1 MQNNS
6 ELDSILNLE
15 KEEEEGKEEK
25 EKKEEGEEEEEEK
38 EEGEKEEEEEEEEEE
53 KEDEDILRKIE
64 ELLSQENNTSLDLGS
79 HELPRILDILK
90 KAYEA
95 SPKLQ
100 KLTYLNLEDNLLSG
114 SDLIQLLKLLK
125 LFPNLVTLN
134 LDWNDFSNVYYI
146 RDSICCSKDQTLDL
160 KNLSIHGCY
169 INIICSTSYNIINF
183 LKYFPD
189 LVSLHLG
196 DNGLDD
202 KWIEKLAPV
211 LEQCRDLAQLN
222 LNSNDIGPEGS
233 KILANVLQGINFSRL
248 YLFGN
253 NIGAEGAMYIAQ
265 VLVQCP
271 NFVELKLNM
280 NNIGDKGVSYIT
292 QVLRQCSKLAVI
304 DLGSNNIGIE
314 GALKIAKVLAQ
325 CPNLTY
331 LNLTNNNIRD
341 KGALYIAEVL
351 LDCPI
356 LTDLNLSYNNITDE
370 GAKSLKEKL
379 SQCHNLVL
387 NKLLLEY
394 QLPA

>member
-1 MQNNS
+1 MQNKS
-6 ELDSILNLE
+6 DPETVQDLE
-15 KEEEEGKEEK
+15 E
-25 EKKEEGEEEEEEK
+25 
-38 EEGEKEEEEEEEEEE
+38 
-53 KEDEDILRKIE
+53 EDEDILRKIE
-64 ELLSQENNTSLDLGS
+64 ELLSQENNTSLHLGS
-79 HELPRILDILK
+79 HEFPRVLDILK
-90 KAYEA
+90 KAYETF
-95 SPKLQ
+95 PNLQ

-125 LFPNLVTLN
+125 MFPNLVSLN
-134 LDWNDFSNVYYI
+134 LDWNDFTNVYYI
-146 RDSICCSKDQTLDL
+146 HECSKDQTLDL